1 MFNQC
6 KLKKITWNKIL
17 SPVQIV
23 TLIKTNTFTH
33 TLNHKFYCLGGV
45 HVVMVTVYV
54 LECKRLRVWSPVG
67 QTEDNQIGICFFS
80 ANYQLTC
87 FCELMLDYRV
97 ACWSTTK
104 QTDIIITSPKS
115 KEFPWYKEIEIF
127 ANILHSSF
135 ITCFNQ

>member
-1 MFNQC
+1 MQTEKNHLEQNFVSSTNC
-6 KLKKITWNKIL
+6 DIDKNKYIYSYFKSLIL
-17 SPVQIV
+17 
-23 TLIKTNTFTH
+23 N
-33 TLNHKFYCLGGV
+33 FYCLGRV
-45 HVVMVTVYV
+45 HVPVVMVTVYV
-54 LECKRLRVWSPVG
+54 LEWLGVGSPVG
-67 QTEDNQIGICFFS
+67 QTEDNKIGICFFS

-115 KEFPWYKEIEIF
+115 KVFPWYKEIEIF